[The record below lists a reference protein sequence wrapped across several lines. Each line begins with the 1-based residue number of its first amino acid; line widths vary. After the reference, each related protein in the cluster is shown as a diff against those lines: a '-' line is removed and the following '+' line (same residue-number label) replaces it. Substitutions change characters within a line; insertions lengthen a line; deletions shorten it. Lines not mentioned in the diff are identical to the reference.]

1 MWYYRGLKI
10 RLSGIKL
17 AFFSDMASI
26 KNMFYNIKPKFPPI
40 YCIKSQIMVSEMKN
54 ARSDRHKEWPR
65 RTRLP
70 VRR

>member
-26 KNMFYNIKPKFPPI
+26 KNMFYNIKPKFPP
-40 YCIKSQIMVSEMKN
+40 YLLHQI
-54 ARSDRHKEWPR
+54 ADYG
-65 RTRLP
+65 
-70 VRR
+70 VRNEECTL